1 MATAAVGAA
10 QRACR
15 KCDAPPRSWPMRAGI
30 FLLGLVLNLLGAAAW
45 LLSVLLMA
53 PLMLAGLWIWS
64 HEFHWA
70 GRLLERVRVWAKATW
85 RRVKERPVRWGVS
98 TATSL
103 SGTATAY
110 WLWMF

>member
-1 MATAAVGAA
+1 
-10 QRACR
+10 
-15 KCDAPPRSWPMRAGI
+15 MRAGI
-30 FLLGLVLNLLGAAAW
+30 FSLGLVLNLLGAAAW
-45 LLSVLLMA
+45 LLSALLMA

-64 HEFHWA
+64 HEFPWA
-70 GRLLERVRVWAKATW
+70 GRLLDRFHTWARALW
-85 RRVKERPVRWGVS
+85 RRITARPVRWGVS

>member
-1 MATAAVGAA
+1 
-10 QRACR
+10 
-15 KCDAPPRSWPMRAGI
+15 MRAGI
-30 FLLGLVLNLLGAAAW
+30 LVSGLVLNLVGAAAW

-53 PLMLAGLWIWS
+53 PLLLAGLWIWS
-64 HEFHWA
+64 HEFYWA
-70 GRLLERVRVWAKATW
+70 ERLLDRLRRWTQAWW
-85 RRVKERPVRWGVS
+85 RRVRTRPVRWGVT